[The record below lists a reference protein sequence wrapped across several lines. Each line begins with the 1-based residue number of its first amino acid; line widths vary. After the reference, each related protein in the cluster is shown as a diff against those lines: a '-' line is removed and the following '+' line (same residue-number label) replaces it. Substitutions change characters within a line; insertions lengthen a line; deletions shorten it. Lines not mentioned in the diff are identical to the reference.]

1 MTAVM
6 MKADTRPAR
15 RGSRVGE
22 SCTTVVPSPTL
33 SWDGVLAWALA
44 SALGL
49 VVATGDS
56 LEVSECVLFC
66 FDAGGRGLFCVVMMV
81 GEVVAEVVTAVV
93 TAVFDILLMAGV
105 VVVL

>member
-1 MTAVM
+1 M
-6 MKADTRPAR
+6 
-15 RGSRVGE
+15 GE

-49 VVATGDS
+49 VVATRDS

-93 TAVFDILLMAGV
+93 TAVFDILLMAV